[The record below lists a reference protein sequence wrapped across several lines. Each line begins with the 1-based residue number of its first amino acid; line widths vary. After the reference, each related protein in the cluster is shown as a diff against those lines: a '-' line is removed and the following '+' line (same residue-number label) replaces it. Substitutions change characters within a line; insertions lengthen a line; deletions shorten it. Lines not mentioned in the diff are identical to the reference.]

1 MIAGRGR
8 FKANARMLIVTTS
21 SGSAFHIRG
30 AETLKVRQPT
40 VDSLNDGTTRRLVLA
55 ERIARR
61 PGISAT
67 RSRYRGAVS
76 WKTLYVSMAAWTSGA
91 SSLICCIKLATT
103 TLPLFPTCR
112 KKIIHRCIR
121 NAQIMKVSFI
131 QHCIW
136 CNCSVSTCRPS
147 YG

>member
-1 MIAGRGR
+1 MVPNVQSDNKIRGR

-61 PGISAT
+61 SGISAT
-67 RSRYRGAVS
+67 QSRYRGAVS
-76 WKTLYVSMAAWTSGA
+76 
-91 SSLICCIKLATT
+91 
-103 TLPLFPTCR
+103 
-112 KKIIHRCIR
+112 
-121 NAQIMKVSFI
+121 
-131 QHCIW
+131 
-136 CNCSVSTCRPS
+136 
-147 YG
+147 